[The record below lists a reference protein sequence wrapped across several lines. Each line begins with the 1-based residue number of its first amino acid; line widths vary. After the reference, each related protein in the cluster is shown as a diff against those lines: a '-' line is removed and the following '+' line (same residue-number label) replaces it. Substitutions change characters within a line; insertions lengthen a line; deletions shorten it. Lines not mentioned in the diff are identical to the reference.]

1 MLSNKTF
8 QTRDLVKSMNIL
20 DMSYLEDT
28 SPETQ
33 ELLSF
38 QQTAMEKAVQRLNKY
53 IGSLK
58 LHILSIVQCESEE
71 FLSMADRLTLFDKYF

>member
-1 MLSNKTF
+1 
-8 QTRDLVKSMNIL
+8 MNIL
-20 DMSYLEDT
+20 DMSYLEDA

-58 LHILSIVQCESEE
+58 MHILSIV
-71 FLSMADRLTLFDKYF
+71 